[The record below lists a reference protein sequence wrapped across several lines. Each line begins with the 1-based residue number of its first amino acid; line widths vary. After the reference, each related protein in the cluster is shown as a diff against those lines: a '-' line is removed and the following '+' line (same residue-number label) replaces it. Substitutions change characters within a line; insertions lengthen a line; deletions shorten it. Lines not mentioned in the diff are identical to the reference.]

1 MMRLNSNV
9 KWLPGSGM
17 KVSFFS
23 HCDLARC
30 CVCALGTILLNFIAH
45 DDRGQILSEKNS
57 YQLETSCMKIASITI
72 VFFLGRNLGKYE
84 AGNGQR
90 IISSYVI
97 SLSNFLI
104 MEKYMRKLREWLN
117 LQQQKKKRK
126 KRNFCAC
133 FIR

>member
-1 MMRLNSNV
+1 
-9 KWLPGSGM
+9 M

-72 VFFLGRNLGKYE
+72 VFFFWGRNLEKCE

-90 IISSYVI
+90 IIGSYVI

-104 MEKYMRKLREWLN
+104 MEKYMRKLRE
-117 LQQQKKKRK
+117 
-126 KRNFCAC
+126 
-133 FIR
+133 